1 MQSYLI
7 MKAIDITMKRKDG
20 WSNVPLALRIFK
32 DIDPLTAK
40 SAGQSQ
46 NTTNFQI
53 SFCNMLKSKFNS
65 TI

>member
-7 MKAIDITMKRKDG
+7 MIATDFTMRRKDG
-20 WSNVPLALRIFK
+20 WSHVPLALRIFK

-46 NTTNFQI
+46 STTNFQI

-65 TI
+65 TM

>member
-20 WSNVPLALRIFK
+20 WSNVPHALRIFK
-32 DIDPLTAK
+32 DIDLLTAK

-46 NTTNFQI
+46 DTTNFQI

-65 TI
+65 TM